1 MEATLVIVTLLSL
14 ALAIGMA
21 IVTWR
26 LLQEE
31 RQRADARVAALE
43 EGLAASLAAN
53 PPVSTPAPTRAPAP
67 AEPPAL
73 TNAVE
78 TAPRASE
85 ASPHASLSAPD
96 VDVNVAERG
105 RGAESEVLELPDAD
119 DSDWLAHFPSS
130 SGSAAR
136 EARVK
141 GTIAH
146 ANGVALRSLRVRT
159 ADSAAAANPDAVAHR
174 DAGPDATAR
183 IDFDLRNPSDNPT
196 QPIAPVS
203 TTDSFAAAAADRL
216 FTEGD
221 AVTRAS
227 ERPRAMLAVGVG
239 AGILALILVL
249 WWVGRL
255 IGPGIDPR
263 TGGTSVATVA
273 AAPLEL
279 VSLEQTRD
287 GDALTIHGVVRNP
300 HAGSTV
306 DRLAAVVAFFD
317 PTGKQLASVRAP
329 LDFRT
334 LAPGDES
341 PFQVTTTVP
350 AGVTRYRVS
359 FRRDEGTI
367 VPHVDRRQQEA
378 S

>member
-43 EGLAASLAAN
+43 EGLAASLAAK
-53 PPVSTPAPTRAPAP
+53 PPVTPPASTRTPSQAPTSSGL
-67 AEPPAL
+67 E
-73 TNAVE
+73 
-78 TAPRASE
+78 RASGVTAELATRANAPE
-85 ASPHASLSAPD
+85 AADRTAAASSDRPLGESE
-96 VDVNVAERG
+96 VDLNVAERG
-105 RGAESEVLELPDAD
+105 GGAETEGLELGDAD
-119 DSDWLAHFPSS
+119 DSDWLAQFPSS
-130 SGSAAR
+130 SGQVHGSPINGSIAR
-136 EARVK
+136 
-141 GTIAH
+141 
-146 ANGVALRSLRVRT
+146 ANGAAVNRLHVRSM
-159 ADSAAAANPDAVAHR
+159 
-174 DAGPDATAR
+174 DAGAST
-183 IDFDLRNPSDNPT
+183 DLTLQNSSDVPT
-196 QPIAPVS
+196 QPIAPV
-203 TTDSFAAAAADRL
+203 TATDSFAAAAADRL

-227 ERPRAMLAVGVG
+227 ERSRALLAVGVG

-263 TGGTSVATVA
+263 TGGTGVATVA

-306 DRLAAVVAFFD
+306 DRLAAVVASFD

-350 AGVTRYRVS
+350 TGVTRYRVS